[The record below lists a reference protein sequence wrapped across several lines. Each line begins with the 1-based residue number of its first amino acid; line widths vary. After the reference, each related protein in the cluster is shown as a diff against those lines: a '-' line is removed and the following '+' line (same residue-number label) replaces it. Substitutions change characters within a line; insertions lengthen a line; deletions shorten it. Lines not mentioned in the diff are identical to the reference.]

1 MQLFGYIRFFIRQ
14 RQILVLLPLSFWL
27 IALVNLLLAA
37 ALAAFGSP
45 AMPVLQLPPPLLLP
59 LMPYSRALILAL
71 LGLAELTMILKAAS
85 DEFNL
90 SYLWHL
96 QRFGLSRPEIA
107 TLGIIQALPAYISAG
122 FTASALSRFMPA
134 GAAGLPAASAG
145 SQFGWLFSLAL
156 AAASLPHLALLA
168 NKQQQN
174 LRSTHVRLG
183 DNSKRSRRS
192 LRLWKQQDS
201 ALLLRDLAITPR
213 AQLAIGLPLSLLLAL
228 LPHLFGLLLAREQGV
243 DGASPLFVALSYLS
257 YLFALLVVLS
267 SSFEVLNQAVAGF
280 HLRRYR
286 LLPSRLWRLQARR
299 LVACAAVMAALH
311 LLLAV
316 GLHAPLAAV
325 ALDLLVAS
333 LALLTTLGSSSLY
346 IWFLMRDIKLGIVS
360 EMIAFTLA
368 MTLVPSLLV
377 GLTSWRY
384 LRK

>member
-37 ALAAFGSP
+37 VLAAFGLT

-59 LMPYSRALILAL
+59 YSRAILLAL
-71 LGLAELTMILKAAS
+71 LFVAELAMISKSTGDA
-85 DEFNL
+85 L
-90 SYLWHL
+90 SAGYLLHL
-96 QRFGLSRPEIA
+96 RRFGLGRLEIA
-107 TLGIIQALPAYISAG
+107 TLGLIQALPAYISAG
-122 FTASALSRFMPA
+122 FAASALSRFMPT
-134 GAAGLPAASAG
+134 GAADLSAASAG
-145 SQFGWLFSLAL
+145 SLIGWLFCLAL
-156 AAASLPHLALLA
+156 AATSLPHLARLA
-168 NKQQQN
+168 NKQQ
-174 LRSTHVRLG
+174 RSLKPTLTRSG
-183 DNSKRSRRS
+183 DNGKRSRRS

-213 AQLAIGLPLSLLLAL
+213 IQLTIGLPLSLLLAL
-228 LPHLFGLLLAREQGV
+228 LPHLFGLLLAREQSA
-243 DGASPLFVALSYLS
+243 DGTSLPFVVLSYFS

-267 SSFEVLNQAVAGF
+267 TSYEVLNQAVAAY

-299 LVACAAVMAALH
+299 LIACAAVMAVLH
-311 LLLAV
+311 LLAAV
-316 GLHAPLAAV
+316 GMHAPLAAIT
-325 ALDLLVAS
+325 LDLLAAL
-333 LALLTTLGSSSLY
+333 LALLATLGSSSLY
-346 IWFLMRDIKLGIVS
+346 IWFLTRNVKLGIVS